1 MKPFIHHPSIHAY
14 DQPVPSWWEA
24 SAGDPV
30 EAPPLLVPRQVDVA
44 IIGGGFTGLNA
55 ALALAEGGSA
65 PLVLEAGP
73 IGWGASGRNGGFCC
87 LGSAKL
93 PWGKIIARFGLEEAQ
108 RFFRLQVAAIDH
120 VRALLA
126 HHGIEAETGPAG
138 EAVLSHHPHAI
149 DELKAEQALYRSA
162 FATDCTLLSR
172 EDLVARGLATSEAEA
187 GLFVPHGF
195 PLHPLKY
202 LRGLARAVQAA
213 GIALH
218 GRSPVIAWTR
228 EGRRHRLLTPGGS
241 VLADR
246 VVVATAG
253 FTRDDLHP
261 AFAGRLLPVLSNIAV
276 TRPLTAAE
284 QAAQGFST
292 RTMCADTRH
301 LLHYFRLLPDGRL
314 MFGARGGVSAA
325 PAAEPAM
332 RRRLQAD
339 IARMFPHFAGA
350 EITHFWRGLTDLAF
364 DLLPHR
370 GETEDGSVHYLLA
383 FHGNG
388 VAMGSYGGALLG
400 RALVGQLGGGQAVDL
415 PAPIRQPLPR
425 FPLPA
430 LRQTYLRAAYA
441 GFALRDRL
449 GR

>member
-1 MKPFIHHPSIHAY
+1 MKPFLHDPSIHAY
-14 DQPVPSWWEA
+14 DQTVASWWEA

-30 EAPPLLVPRQVDVA
+30 AAPPLLAPARADVA

-55 ALALAEGGSA
+55 ALALAEGGVA

-93 PWGKIIARFGLEEAQ
+93 SWERIIARFGLAEAQ
-108 RFFRLQVAAIDH
+108 RFFRLQVDAIGH
-120 VRALLA
+120 VRDLLA
-126 HHGIEAETGPAG
+126 RHGIEAETGPAG
-138 EAVLSHHPHAI
+138 EAVLSHHPRAI
-149 DELKAEQALYRSA
+149 ADLKAERDLYRRV
-162 FATDCTLLSR
+162 FATECTLLSKA
-172 EDLVARGLATSEAEA
+172 DLAARGLSTAEAEA
-187 GLFVPHGF
+187 GLWVPHGF

-202 LRGLARAVQAA
+202 LRGLARAVQAR

-218 GRSPVIAWTR
+218 GHSPVIAWTR

-261 AFAGRLLPVLSNIAV
+261 GLAGRLLPVLSNIVV
-276 TRPLTAAE
+276 TRPLSAAE
-284 QAAQGFST
+284 RAAQGFDSL
-292 RTMCADTRH
+292 TMCADTRH

-325 PAAEPAM
+325 PTAEPAM
-332 RRRLQAD
+332 RARLQAD
-339 IARMFPHFAGA
+339 LARMFPHFAGA
-350 EITHFWRGLTDLAF
+350 AITHFWRGLTDLAY

-370 GETEDGSVHYLLA
+370 GTVEDGSVHYLLA

-400 RALVGQLGGGQAVDL
+400 RALAGETVAL
-415 PAPIRQPLPR
+415 PAPIRQPLPH
-425 FPLPA
+425 FPFPA
-430 LRQTYLRAAYA
+430 LRQSYLRAAYA
-441 GFALRDRL
+441 GFGLRDRL